1 MNSLAVSSEVFAHLH
16 KTSIIPPSQHPQHFT
31 LFHLALLQDNIRRL
45 LSDHV
50 RRDRGESARNLRVD
64 GSIDDTQARGA
75 ADPEA
80 RVKNRHLIVVG
91 ADRARGRSVV
101 APGGVLGVLG
111 EGFLGGDVL
120 AGENL
125 VDVDG
130 LAGEGVTGEVDGLLE
145 GGEILLVVT
154 GAGVEVVVG
163 DVGNIE
169 GVSGAELDSS
179 CGVAGV
185 GLEDCPGEPVV
196 VGGGVDAVVG
206 EVTTEVD
213 RATENEE
220 VEVVALGHARL
231 VEHGG
236 ADTGGGV
243 DATVA
248 VDRRV
253 PAVEALVLGT
263 AVESAA
269 IECDEVRGSLAL
281 DVDLVVILE
290 VGANTGKV
298 DDDGDVE
305 LLKLVGRTDTTELE
319 ELRRVV
325 GTTGDNHF
333 ARSSCSSSDTSLAA
347 APGASLV
354 EILAVKELDTSSTR
368 RGGVIEVDLGNVAV
382 GPDICCTN

>member
-1 MNSLAVSSEVFAHLH
+1 M
-16 KTSIIPPSQHPQHFT
+16 
-31 LFHLALLQDNIRRL
+31 
-45 LSDHV
+45 
-50 RRDRGESARNLRVD
+50 
-64 GSIDDTQARGA
+64 
-75 ADPEA
+75 
-80 RVKNRHLIVVG
+80 
-91 ADRARGRSVV
+91 V

-111 EGFLGGDVL
+111 DSFLGDDIL
-120 AGENL
+120 ARKNL
-125 VDVDG
+125 LDLDG
-130 LAGEGVTGEVDGLLE
+130 LAGEGVAGKVDGLLE
-145 GGEILLVVT
+145 GSEILLVVT
-154 GAGVEVVVG
+154 GTSVEVVVG
-163 DVGNIE
+163 DLGNIE
-169 GVSGAELDSS
+169 RVSGAELDGS

-213 RATENEE
+213 GATEDEE
-220 VEVVALGHARL
+220 VEVVLLSDAGLG
-231 VEHGG
+231 EHGG

-243 DATVA
+243 DATIA
-248 VDRRV
+248 VDRSV
-253 PAVEALVLGT
+253 PAIEALVIST

-269 IECDEVRGSLAL
+269 IECDEVGGSLAL